1 MKKVYGTN
9 NILKQFFSNF
19 FSNFF
24 QIENYGKITDSQY
37 VSYIKKWVCQW
48 HCTSKGQGPM

>member
-37 VSYIKKWVCQW
+37 VSYIKK
-48 HCTSKGQGPM
+48 